1 MAAHHER
8 SIRFSPDAD
17 EDFEIRS
24 AIGAGTGI
32 GEILAATHGL
42 RGSDHERWFT
52 AWHDLAERTIGIADA
67 AAAAGH
73 RVSAADAY
81 LRASAYYGV
90 ALNAMSALEDASDL
104 AALFGRGRAAWD
116 SFVVHG
122 PARAERI
129 DIPYGVSS
137 LPGYFFRPLKDL
149 ATGRTLVVVNGSDG
163 SLASL
168 WATAAAPALARG
180 YNVLLF
186 DGPGQQSQL
195 FERNVPFRPDW
206 EAVLTPVYDDVSRRH
221 DVDPARIGVY
231 GISQGGYWVA
241 RALAFEHRYAAA
253 VVDPGVV
260 DVSTSWTRHVPA
272 SLMKHLDAG
281 QNEKFDEE
289 MRLGMAFS
297 PATARTWQFR
307 ARPYGTAGYAETIEE
322 VRKYSVADL
331 ASRITTSLLI
341 TSPEGEQFWP
351 GQSEQLA
358 SLTPNVSTLVPFTAA
373 EGADGHCQPL
383 AHELTAQRVF
393 DWMDDVLSFGSGH
406 RTG

>member
-1 MAAHHER
+1 MAAHHDT
-8 SIRFSPDAD
+8 SVHFSPNGD

-24 AIGAGTGI
+24 AIGVGTGI
-32 GEILAATHGL
+32 GEILAATKGL
-42 RGSDHERWFT
+42 RGSDHEGWFT
-52 AWHDLAERTIGIADA
+52 AWHDLAERTLGIADA

-81 LRASAYYGV
+81 LRASGYYGV
-90 ALNAMSALEDASDL
+90 ALNAMSALEDASGL
-104 AALFGRGRAAWD
+104 AALFGKGRAAWD
-116 SFVVHG
+116 AFVAHG
-122 PARAERI
+122 PTRAERI

-137 LPGYFFRPLKDL
+137 LPGYFFRPAKGL
-149 ATGRTLVVVNGSDG
+149 ATGRTLVVANGSDG
-163 SLASL
+163 ALASL
-168 WATAAAPALARG
+168 WAMAADPALARG

-221 DVDPARIGVY
+221 DVDPARIGLY

-253 VVDPGVV
+253 IVDPGVV
-260 DVSTSWTRHVPA
+260 DVSSSWTRHIPG
-272 SLMKHLDAG
+272 SLLKLLDAG
-281 QNEKFDEE
+281 QNEKFDKE

-297 PATARTWQFR
+297 GATARTWQFR
-307 ARPYGTAGYAETIEE
+307 ARPYGAAGYAETIEA
-322 VRKYSVADL
+322 VRTYTVADL
-331 ASRITTSLLI
+331 ASRIMTPLLI

-358 SLTPNVSTLVPFTAA
+358 SLTPNVSILVPFTAA

-383 AHELTAQRVF
+383 ARDLTAQRVF
-393 DWMDDVLSFGSGH
+393 DWMDDMLSA
-406 RTG
+406 